1 MYKRQ
6 AIGSAVDVFG
16 YREELPE
23 RLPGVNSSIITAL
36 DCPAAFPVSYTHLEP
51 GMLALIAALV
61 SVAFKEALYRYT
73 VFKGKRLNSQAVV
86 ANAWHHR
93 SDCLLYTSRCV

>member
-1 MYKRQ
+1 
-6 AIGSAVDVFG
+6 
-16 YREELPE
+16 
-23 RLPGVNSSIITAL
+23 
-36 DCPAAFPVSYTHLEP
+36 
-51 GMLALIAALV
+51 MLALIAALV

-93 SDCLLYTSRCV
+93 SDALSSIGTAIGIGGLFFGKSLAGARPDSCGGCQPLHYESSYKAAGSLCR

>member
-1 MYKRQ
+1 
-6 AIGSAVDVFG
+6 
-16 YREELPE
+16 
-23 RLPGVNSSIITAL
+23 
-36 DCPAAFPVSYTHLEP
+36 
-51 GMLALIAALV
+51 MLALIAALV

-93 SDCLLYTSRCV
+93 SDALSSIGTAIGIGGAILLGNHWRVLDPIAAVVVSLFIMKVAIKLLVPCVDAAITR